1 MANISN
7 LYIDQGSDYSTTVT
21 VMSATGLPLNLAG
34 YTAKAQMRKSF
45 SSSLAYDFTCEI
57 LNAEHGQIRVT
68 ISAAANELIPPGR
81 WLYDVEITQTST
93 GKKKRVVEGVVTVT
107 PQITRT

>member
-7 LYIDQGSDYSTTVT
+7 LYIDQGSDFSSVITVKA
-21 VMSATGLPLNLAG
+21 VSGLPLDLTGFTVAS
-34 YTAKAQMRKSF
+34 QIRKSF
-45 SSSLAYDFTCEI
+45 SSSAFHTFACEV
-57 LNAEHGQIRVT
+57 LDATTGRIRIS
-68 ISAAANELIPPGR
+68 ISASATEAIVPGR

-93 GKKKRVVEGVVTVT
+93 GKKKRVVEGIVTVT